1 MNDYVFGCTY
11 KYLQAQ
17 ADEQAELLKKE
28 LTEKRQ
34 LQQQQVSHHP
44 YFRSSILTTLPSM
57 QLAVVNQPLP
67 VVAAAPATAESPP
80 MANRKVWAKPG
91 PVQLPKQYNATS
103 SVMKGLDIR
112 IV

>member
-1 MNDYVFGCTY
+1 V
-11 KYLQAQ
+11 YLQAQ

-28 LTEKRQ
+28 LAEKRQ
-34 LQQQQVSHHP
+34 LQQQQVSRPHL
-44 YFRSSILTTLPSM
+44 RSNTLSTLPSM

-67 VVAAAPATAESPP
+67 VVAAAPAAAESPP

-91 PVQLPKQYNATS
+91 PVQLPKQHNATS

-112 IV
+112 